1 MSINW
6 KELELIL
13 SELPLKDSYIQKI
26 TEHDFHSFT
35 LHLFSKNEKSW
46 LLYTEIATPKTRI
59 CRTDKI
65 REKSKKSQ
73 RFTQY
78 IKAHL
83 IGKKIIDVKQAP
95 FDRAF
100 TMILSSSDEI
110 LKLVFRLFSGPSAN
124 IIITDKDDKILE
136 LMFRRPERGESQGNI
151 LKEEI
156 RESEGARHFEVRPY
170 DGDSFNSYI
179 DKAIDKEDYREKEE
193 SAREKIAEKRDKE
206 LDELYSNLQ
215 KQKEKEKNTSDY
227 DELKESADLLQANI
241 YMLNKGM
248 DRVTLKDYA
257 KERDVT
263 ISLDPALN
271 PAENVEKL
279 YTRYKKD
286 KRANELVKDEIKRV
300 EEEIEEKK
308 AYYENLLSA
317 DLSLSKLRKE
327 AGRNDK
333 PTHLR
338 DGKPGLYIESEGWTL
353 IVGRNAKEND
363 SILRSG
369 CKGNDIWLHTRDF
382 AGGYVIIKCRK
393 DKTVPLSVLLDAAS
407 LAIHFSKARSSNKAE
422 LYYTEVKYLKR
433 IKGAKTGLII
443 PTQERNIHGELDE
456 ERIRRML
463 GR

>member
-46 LLYTEIATPKTRI
+46 LLYAEIATPRTRV
-59 CRTDKI
+59 CRTDKV

-78 IKAHL
+78 MKAHI
-83 IGKKIIDVKQAP
+83 IGKKIIDVKQSP

-100 TMILSSSDEI
+100 TMTLSSSEET
-110 LKLVFRLFSGPSAN
+110 LKIVFRLFSGPSAN
-124 IIITDKDDKILE
+124 IIITDIDNKILE
-136 LMFRRPERGESQGNI
+136 LMFRRPERGEVQGLI

-156 RESEGARHFEVRPY
+156 RESEGERHFEIRPY

-179 DKAIDKEDYREKEE
+179 DKSIDREDYKEKEE
-193 SAREKIAEKRDKE
+193 SAKEKLIEKRDKE

-215 KQKEKEKNTSDY
+215 KQREKEKNTAGY
-227 DELKESADLLQANI
+227 DMLRESADLLQANI
-241 YMLNKGM
+241 YMIKKGM
-248 DRVTLKDYA
+248 DKVTIKDYA
-257 KERDVT
+257 NDRDIT
-263 ISLDPALN
+263 ISLDPALK
-271 PAENVEKL
+271 PSENAEKL
-279 YTRYKKD
+279 YSRYKKD
-286 KRANELVKDEIKRV
+286 KRANELVKDEIRRL
-300 EEEIEEKK
+300 EEEIASKK
-308 AYYENLLSA
+308 AYYDEILSSE
-317 DLSLSKLRKE
+317 LSLSKLRKE
-327 AGRNDK
+327 VNKNDK

-363 SILRSG
+363 AILRSG
-369 CKGNDIWLHTRDF
+369 CNGNDIWLHTRDF

-463 GR
+463 SR

>member
-35 LHLFSKNEKSW
+35 MHLFSKTDKSW
-46 LLYTEIATPKTRI
+46 LFYVEIATPKTRV

-65 REKSKKSQ
+65 REKSKKNQ

-78 IKAHL
+78 MKAHL
-83 IGKKIIDVKQAP
+83 IGKKIINVKQAP

-100 TMILSSSDEI
+100 TMTLSSSDET
-110 LKLVFRLFSGPSAN
+110 LKIVFRLFSGPSAN

-136 LMFRRPERGESQGNI
+136 LMFRRPERGEVQGNI
-151 LKEEI
+151 LKENI
-156 RESEGARHFEVRPY
+156 REDEGDKHFEVRPY

-179 DKAIDKEDYREKEE
+179 DKSIDKEDYREKEE
-193 SAREKIAEKRDKE
+193 NAKSKIIEKRDKE

-215 KQKEKEKNTSDY
+215 KQKEKEKNTSDF
-227 DELKESADLLQANI
+227 DALRESANMLQANI
-241 YMLNKGM
+241 YMINKGM
-248 DRVTLKDYA
+248 DRITLRDYTND
-257 KERDVT
+257 RDVT
-263 ISLDPALN
+263 ISLDPALK
-271 PAENVEKL
+271 PAENIEKL
-279 YTRYKKD
+279 YSRYKKD
-286 KRANELVKDEIKRV
+286 KRANELVKVEIKRL
-300 EEEIEEKK
+300 EEEIETKK
-308 AYYENLLSA
+308 AYYDEVLSS

-327 AGRNDK
+327 ACKNDK

-382 AGGYVIIKCRK
+382 AGGYVIIKSKK

-443 PTQERNIHGELDE
+443 PTQERNIHGVLDE

-463 GR
+463 SR

>member
-215 KQKEKEKNTSDY
+215 KQKEKEKNTSGY